1 MLPCTK
7 HFTTTI
13 GLPCAYII
21 ERRMLEAGGVLKI
34 EDIHPHWRFK
44 KPTQS
49 HDQQGEN
56 EENSNTDSAAVELLR
71 VNEPAIIASRG
82 RPPGARNKR
91 TRAQAFEDST
101 QREPSGFEHVQQ
113 QRQRELATTASQ
125 VEEQEVDN
133 IANEFFST
141 KPATPRGGGSIR
153 GGGSTTPRAT
163 ATLRGRGS
171 APSRGI
177 RPI

>member
-1 MLPCTK
+1 MNTPANLKLGDLKTIIDTIELMLTNERQTYNIKFNEAKMRLPTYIKRPIFRDLYTKVSPFALSKILPQYLKVIDNQMLPCTK

-56 EENSNTDSAAVELLR
+56 EENSNADSAAAELLR
-71 VNEPAIIASRG
+71 VNELATIALRG

-101 QREPSGFEHVQQ
+101 
-113 QRQRELATTASQ
+113 
-125 VEEQEVDN
+125 
-133 IANEFFST
+133 
-141 KPATPRGGGSIR
+141 
-153 GGGSTTPRAT
+153 
-163 ATLRGRGS
+163 
-171 APSRGI
+171 
-177 RPI
+177 